1 MRKLL
6 TLSDAQYEHIVEIMK
21 TTTPIESFS
30 EFIRYLVV
38 FYEQNQKRPAGRP
51 KTTRADEDD
60 DTPDEDDVPMYQN
73 PDKNTTS
80 PYSFNDLVVWYE
92 ANPSRG
98 EMPARGDLVIHKQWK
113 KSKDAR

>member
-1 MRKLL
+1 MHKLI
-6 TLSDAQYEHIVEIMK
+6 TLSDQQYETAVEVMK
-21 TTTPIESFS
+21 TTRIESFS
-30 EFIRYLVV
+30 EFFRFLVL

-98 EMPARGDLVIHKQWK
+98 EMPARADLVIHKQWK